1 MAINGSQNAKKQQ
14 FFALLPIWGVLGSIL
29 GSYSMKKNFFLIKW
43 SQILYFGQ
51 KRVTKWPKRRGFTYN
66 CGFLH
71 LLTPETASKRPHRIN
86 FSSPNEFY
94 MSKFRFKAIRSI
106 FGAFGHG
113 FFSPPFLT

>member
-29 GSYSMKKNFFLIKW
+29 GSYSMEKIFFLIKW

-51 KRVTKWPKRRGFTYN
+51 KRVTKRPKRRGFTYN

-71 LLTPETASKRPHRIN
+71 LLTPETASKCVDHIN
-86 FSSPNEFY
+86 FSSRIKFL
-94 MSKFRFKAIRSI
+94 MSKLHFKPIRSI
-106 FGAFGHG
+106 FGHFGHR
-113 FFSPPFLT
+113 FLRPPFYK